1 MAAEHMAEPSS
12 TGGDRPANL
21 DQNIDSVLEVRKRER
36 EQRSPA
42 HRLVD
47 RVSRIIGRPLYLLGL
62 VGFAAAWIAVN
73 VLAPH
78 LGGRAFDAP
87 PFPLLDG
94 ILSFAA
100 LITTTVVV
108 ISQNRQTRIE
118 QQHMHIS
125 LQVNLVTEQKVAK
138 IIKLLEELRRDMP
151 MVKDRY
157 DAQAASF
164 AQETDALQ
172 VLTAIEEVGL
182 TKDPGESDVIPAG
195 SFTPDTDRETT

>member
-1 MAAEHMAEPSS
+1 MVDPSS

-36 EQRSPA
+36 EQRSA
-42 HRLVD
+42 SHRLVD
-47 RVSRIIGRPLYLLGL
+47 RISRIIGRPLYLLGL
-62 VGFAAAWIAVN
+62 FGIAGAWIAVN
-73 VLAPH
+73 VLAP
-78 LGGRAFDAP
+78 LFGRTAFDP
-87 PFPLLDG
+87 SPFPLLAG
-94 ILSFAA
+94 ILSLAA
-100 LITTTVVV
+100 LFTTT
-108 ISQNRQTRIE
+108 IILIAQNRQTRIE

-138 IIKLLEELRRDMP
+138 IINLLEELRRDLP

-157 DAQAASF
+157 DPQAASF

-182 TKDPGESDVIPAG
+182 TKDPAESDLSAAG
-195 SFTPDTDRETT
+195 GSPPGADRKVT

>member
-1 MAAEHMAEPSS
+1 MVDPSS
-12 TGGDRPANL
+12 SSSDRPPNL

-36 EQRSPA
+36 EQRSA
-42 HRLVD
+42 SHRLVD
-47 RVSRIIGRPLYLLGL
+47 RIGRIIGRPLYLLGL
-62 VGFAAAWIAVN
+62 SGFAGAWIAVN
-73 VLAPH
+73 AFAPRFGLA
-78 LGGRAFDAP
+78 AFDP
-87 PFPLLDG
+87 SPFPLLDG

-100 LITTTVVV
+100 LITTTIVL

-138 IIKLLEELRRDMP
+138 IINLLEELRRDLP

-157 DAQAASF
+157 DPQAASF
-164 AQETDALQ
+164 AHETDALQ

-182 TKDPGESDVIPAG
+182 TKDPGESDVLPAG
-195 SFTPDTDRETT
+195 SAVQGTSSAP

>member
-1 MAAEHMAEPSS
+1 MVDPYS

-36 EQRSPA
+36 EQRSTA

-47 RVSRIIGRPLYLLGL
+47 RFSRIISRPLYLLGL
-62 VGFAAAWIAVN
+62 VVFAGAWIAFN
-73 VLAPH
+73 VLAPR
-78 LGGRAFDAP
+78 LGRTAFDP
-87 PFPLLDG
+87 SPFPLLDG
-94 ILSFAA
+94 ILSLAA
-100 LITTTVVV
+100 LITTTVVL
-108 ISQNRQTRIE
+108 IAQNRQTRIE

-138 IIKLLEELRRDMP
+138 IINLLEELRRDLP

-182 TKDPGESDVIPAG
+182 TKDPGESDVIPAD
-195 SFTPDTDRETT
+195 SFTPDTERKTT

>member
-1 MAAEHMAEPSS
+1 MVDPSS

-21 DQNIDSVLEVRKRER
+21 DQNIDSVLEVRKREH
-36 EQRSPA
+36 EQRSGA
-42 HRLVD
+42 HRFVD
-47 RVSRIIGRPLYLLGL
+47 RMSRIIGRPLYLLGL
-62 VGFAAAWIAVN
+62 VGFAGAWIAVN
-73 VLAPH
+73 ILAPQF
-78 LGGRAFDAP
+78 GRRAFDP
-87 PFPLLDG
+87 SPFPLLDG
-94 ILSFAA
+94 ILSLAA
-100 LITTTVVV
+100 LITTTVIL

-138 IIKLLEELRRDMP
+138 IINLLEELRRDLP

-157 DAQAASF
+157 DPQAASF

-195 SFTPDTDRETT
+195 SFTSDADRETT

>member
-1 MAAEHMAEPSS
+1 MVDPYA

-36 EQRSPA
+36 EQRSA
-42 HRLVD
+42 SHRVVD
-47 RVSRIIGRPLYLLGL
+47 RFSRIISRPLYLLGL
-62 VGFAAAWIAVN
+62 VVFAGAWIAFN
-73 VLAPH
+73 VLAPR
-78 LGGRAFDAP
+78 LGRTAFDP
-87 PFPLLDG
+87 SPFPLLDG
-94 ILSFAA
+94 ILSLAA
-100 LITTTVVV
+100 LITTTVVL

-138 IIKLLEELRRDMP
+138 IINLLEELRRDLP

-182 TKDPGESDVIPAG
+182 TKDPGESDVIPAD
-195 SFTPDTDRETT
+195 SFTPDTERKTT

>member
-1 MAAEHMAEPSS
+1 MVDSS
-12 TGGDRPANL
+12 SGGDRPANL

-36 EQRSPA
+36 EQRSAP

-47 RVSRIIGRPLYLLGL
+47 RISRIMGRPLYLLGL
-62 VGFAAAWIAVN
+62 FMFAGIWIAMN
-73 VLAPH
+73 LLAPQF
-78 LGGRAFDAP
+78 GRTAFDP
-87 PFPLLDG
+87 SPFPLLDG
-94 ILSFAA
+94 ILSLAA
-100 LITTTVVV
+100 LVTTTV
-108 ISQNRQTRIE
+108 ILIAQNRQTRIE

-157 DAQAASF
+157 DPQAASF

-182 TKDPGESDVIPAG
+182 TKDPGESDVLPPG
-195 SFTPDTDRETT
+195 SLAPDADRER